1 MQRSLLLAGE
11 LVKIL
16 TLFKQ
21 HQIAAVPYKEPVLAN
36 AVYGGVAFRQY
47 CDLDIVVQQENV
59 LPAKLL
65 LKSSDPAASG
75 RGMEAD
81 LLPNSRFGLQASC
94 FRRRA
99 AGNLPVLD

>member
-1 MQRSLLLAGE
+1 MFRTTDTALLG
-11 LVKIL
+11 LVAPLDTSKA
-16 TLFKQ
+16 LF
-21 HQIAAVPYKEPVLAN
+21 
-36 AVYGGVAFRQY
+36 
-47 CDLDIVVQQENV
+47 QQ
-59 LPAKLL
+59 
-65 LKSSDPAASG
+65 SSDPAASG

>member
-1 MQRSLLLAGE
+1 MGVLARLLAPFE
-11 LVKIL
+11 
-16 TLFKQ
+16 F
-21 HQIAAVPYKEPVLAN
+21 
-36 AVYGGVAFRQY
+36 
-47 CDLDIVVQQENV
+47 
-59 LPAKLL
+59 
-65 LKSSDPAASG
+65 KSSDPAASG